1 MRHRDQLSA
10 ISYRLSAI
18 SYQLSAIG
26 YRPAPVA
33 SGISTSLTGI
43 IVAMLLCVGAP
54 ARLSAQVTAPP
65 VLGAPKPFHMPKVQ
79 TTRLANGLTIDL
91 VEMHKLPLVNIQF
104 MIDGGARL
112 DGDLP
117 GLATFTADMLDEGA
131 GTRDAIGIA
140 AEAAYLGADL
150 NTGADWDHTT
160 VSLQVPTRTLP
171 AALDLMADVVLR
183 PHFHTADVDKHRGL
197 RMADILQRR
206 DVPAAVASLVSN
218 ALIFPAGH
226 PYHVS
231 TSGDSASTVRLDST
245 QVRRFY
251 DRIDDPRRATVV
263 VTGDITLAQAR
274 ALLARRFGG
283 WKVHTGDANSAAA
296 APTPAPVSRPTTLYL
311 VDKPGA
317 AQSVV
322 VIGAPGV
329 PRSTPDYYA
338 LEVMNTILGGSFSSR
353 LNQDLRETKGY
364 TYGAGSRF
372 QFRPIPGPFTASA
385 AVRTNVTD
393 SSLTD
398 FFVQLHAIRDS
409 LVQPVEL
416 TRATQYLALGLPG
429 DFETTGQVARQLSG
443 LLLFGLPFSYYNGF
457 VANLHRVTRQD
468 VQRVARRY
476 IDPDHLTVVVVGDLA
491 KIRAPIEALH
501 LGPVVVVDADGKAVP

>member
-1 MRHRDQLSA
+1 MRWSAVVLILSA
-10 ISYRLSAI
+10 
-18 SYQLSAIG
+18 
-26 YRPAPVA
+26 VA
-33 SGISTSLTGI
+33 LGS
-43 IVAMLLCVGAP
+43 P
-54 ARLSAQVTAPP
+54 ARLTAQVTAPP
-65 VLGAPKPFHMPKVQ
+65 TLGAPKRFRMPRVETAK
-79 TTRLANGLTIDL
+79 LPNGLTIDV
-91 VEMHKLPLVNIQF
+91 VEMHKLPLVNVQLLIP
-104 MIDGGARL
+104 GGGRL

-117 GLATFTADMLDEGA
+117 GLASFTADMLDEGA

-150 NTGADWDHTT
+150 NTGADWDRTT
-160 VSLQVPTRTLP
+160 VSLQVPVRTLP
-171 AALDLMADVVLR
+171 AALDLMADVALR
-183 PHFHTADVDKHRGL
+183 PDLHTADIEKRRGL

-206 DVPAAVASLVSN
+206 DVPSAVASLVSN

-226 PYHVS
+226 PYHAS
-231 TSGDSASTVRLDST
+231 PGGDSASTARLDSAT
-245 QVRRFY
+245 VRRFY
-251 DRIDDPRRATVV
+251 ERVSDPRHATVI

-274 ALLARRFGG
+274 TLIARRFGG
-283 WKVHTGDANSAAA
+283 WKAHTPAATA
-296 APTPAPVSRPTTLYL
+296 PAAVPAPTTRPTTLFL

-317 AQSVV
+317 AQSVI

-329 PRSTPDYYA
+329 PRLSPDYYA

-372 QFRPIPGPFTASA
+372 QFRPVPGPFTASA

-393 SSLTD
+393 SSLVD
-398 FFVQLHAIRDS
+398 FFAQLRAIRDS

-416 TRATQYLALGLPG
+416 TRATQYIALGLPG
-429 DFETTGQVARQLSG
+429 QFETTGQVARQVSG
-443 LLLFGLPFSYYNGF
+443 LLLFGLPFTYYNGF
-457 VANLHRVTRQD
+457 VADLHRVTRQD
-468 VQRVARRY
+468 VQRVARKY

-501 LGPVVVVDADGKAVP
+501 LAPVVVVDADGRPVAP

>member
-1 MRHRDQLSA
+1 M
-10 ISYRLSAI
+10 
-18 SYQLSAIG
+18 
-26 YRPAPVA
+26 
-33 SGISTSLTGI
+33 
-43 IVAMLLCVGAP
+43 
-54 ARLSAQVTAPP
+54 RLSAQITAPP
-65 VLGAPKPFHMPKVQ
+65 VLGAPKSFHTPKVE
-79 TTRLANGLTIDL
+79 TTTLANGLTIYL
-91 VEMHKLPLVNIQF
+91 VAMHKLPLVNIQL

-112 DGDLP
+112 DGDRP
-117 GLATFTADMLDEGA
+117 GLATFTAEMLDEGA

-140 AEAAYLGADL
+140 AQAAYLGADL
-150 NTGADWDHTT
+150 NTGADWDRTT

-183 PHFHTADVDKHRGL
+183 PDFHTADVDKYRGL
-197 RMADILQRR
+197 RLANILQRR

-226 PYHVS
+226 PYHMS
-231 TSGDSASTVRLDST
+231 ATGDSASTAQIDSA
-245 QVRRFY
+245 QVRQFY
-251 DRIDDPRRATVV
+251 DRIDDPRRATIV

-274 ALLARRFGG
+274 TLLAQRFGA
-283 WKVHTGDANSAAA
+283 WKAHSKAAA
-296 APTPAPVSRPTTLYL
+296 TPTAAPAPVSRSTTIFL

-329 PRSTPDYYA
+329 PRNTPDYYA

-372 QFRPIPGPFTASA
+372 QFRPIPGPFTANA

-393 SSLTD
+393 SSLAD
-398 FFVQLHAIRDS
+398 FFVQLRAIRDS
-409 LVQPVEL
+409 QVQPVEL

-468 VQRVARRY
+468 VERVAKRY
-476 IDPDHLTVVVVGDLA
+476 IDLDHLTVVIVGDLA

-501 LGPVVVVDADGKAVP
+501 LAPVVVLDADGKPVP

>member
-1 MRHRDQLSA
+1 MNR
-10 ISYRLSAI
+10 SYRLSAS

-26 YRPAPVA
+26 YQRAQVA
-33 SGISTSLTGI
+33 SGPATRITGI
-43 IVAMLLCVGAP
+43 VVAAILLCAS
-54 ARLSAQVTAPP
+54 ASLRLSAQVTAPP
-65 VLGAPKPFHMPKVQ
+65 VLGAPRPFHMPRVE
-79 TTRLANGLTIDL
+79 TTKLPNGLTIVL
-91 VEMHKLPLVNIQF
+91 VEMHKLPLVNIELL
-104 MIDGGARL
+104 IDGGARL

-140 AEAAYLGADL
+140 AQAAYLGADL
-150 NTGADWDHTT
+150 NTGADWDRTT

-183 PHFHTADVDKHRGL
+183 PHFHTADIDKHRGL

-218 ALIFPAGH
+218 GLIFPPGH
-226 PYHVS
+226 PYHAS
-231 TSGDSASTVRLDST
+231 TGGDSASTARLDSV
-245 QVRRFY
+245 QVRQFY
-251 DRIDDPRRATVV
+251 ERIDDPRRATAV

-274 ALLARRFGG
+274 ALLARRFGT
-283 WKVHTGDANSAAA
+283 WKAHAKAPAPAAA
-296 APTPAPVSRPTTLYL
+296 TAAPVSRPTTLFL

-317 AQSVV
+317 AQSVI

-338 LEVMNTILGGSFSSR
+338 IEIMNTILGGSFSSR

-372 QFRPIPGPFTASA
+372 QFRPIPGPFTANA

-393 SSLTD
+393 SSLAD
-398 FFVQLHAIRDS
+398 FFVQLRAIRDS
-409 LVQPVEL
+409 MVQPVEL

-443 LLLFGLPFSYYNGF
+443 LLLFGLPFTYYNGF
-457 VANLHRVTRQD
+457 VANLRRVTRQD
-468 VQRVARRY
+468 VERVAQHY
-476 IDPDHLTVVVVGDLA
+476 IDIDHLTVVIVGDLA

-501 LGPVVVVDADGKAVP
+501 LGPVVVVDADGKPAP